1 MGGCR
6 VPNRH
11 EVNEDP
17 RAPVYDAVWIEP
29 HDEPRA
35 HSWGYDQ
42 PSWSPPR
49 ALLLNG
55 GRRRPELT

>member
-17 RAPVYDAVWIEP
+17 RAPVYDAVWIGP

-42 PSWSPPR
+42 PSWS
-49 ALLLNG
+49 
-55 GRRRPELT
+55 RPERYC